1 MKTKSSTIGAV
12 STFIERI
19 MDFSFGNTSPTAFR
33 GHKNDTW
40 KAIPSIFRDEYVE
53 AYNNEN
59 SMFVI
64 LFRLILPSLSQTKLC
79 LIDSLECNII
89 HCPRDCWM

>member
-19 MDFSFGNTSPTAFR
+19 MGFSFENTSPTAFR

-40 KAIPSIFRDEYVE
+40 KAIPSI
-53 AYNNEN
+53 
-59 SMFVI
+59 
-64 LFRLILPSLSQTKLC
+64 
-79 LIDSLECNII
+79 
-89 HCPRDCWM
+89 